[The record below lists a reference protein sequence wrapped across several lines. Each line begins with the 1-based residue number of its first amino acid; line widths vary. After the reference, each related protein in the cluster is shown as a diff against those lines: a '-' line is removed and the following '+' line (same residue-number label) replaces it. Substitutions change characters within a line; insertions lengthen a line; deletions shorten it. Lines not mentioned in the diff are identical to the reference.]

1 MVTYRLS
8 VSLIFL
14 KMRRLIKTILLWQL
28 FLMLAGCA
36 QLPEYARPRVV
47 DVEDRQFSLEQAFT
61 YRTLSIDDFQAQSLP
76 EDLVSHARNIAAHA
90 CCRIRTTNGTRYKI
104 TRGYLNQ
111 QIHYFGSILSVD
123 FEAVMNPDC
132 SWLNP
137 DIAGEKLE
145 YVLQHEQIHFA
156 LMELAARELNRAAK
170 EEVKNFIAI
179 QSTRKAARDEMTA
192 KIKDMVRTATDAVL
206 IEHTAFDEDTSM
218 YFDPESQQ
226 RWFERVEE
234 KLILTVPPTRDD

>member
-61 YRTLSIDDFQAQSLP
+61 YRPLSIDDFQAQSLP

-137 DIAGEKLE
+137 DIAEEKLE

-156 LMELAARELNRAAK
+156 LMELAARELTREAK
-170 EEVKNFIAI
+170 EEAQNFIAI
-179 QSTRKAARDEMTA
+179 QSSYNAAQSEIA
-192 KIKDMVRTATDAVL
+192 IKIKEMVRSANEAVL
-206 IEHTAFDEDTSM
+206 KDHTAFDEETSL
-218 YFDPESQQ
+218 YYDPESQQ
-226 RWFERVEE
+226 RWLERVEE
-234 KLILTVPPTRDD
+234 QLLEKTQKN

>member
-1 MVTYRLS
+1 MGIYRPVFS
-8 VSLIFL
+8 QF
-14 KMRRLIKTILLWQL
+14 RTILLFQL
-28 FLMLAGCA
+28 FLLLAGCA

-47 DVEDRQFSLEQAFT
+47 DVEDRQVSLEQAFT
-61 YRTLSIDDFQAQSLP
+61 YRTLRIDDFQAQSLP
-76 EDLVSHARNIAAHA
+76 EDLVSHARKIAAHA

-111 QIHYFGSILSVD
+111 RIHYFGSILSVD
-123 FEAVMNPDC
+123 FEAVMVPDC

-137 DIAGEKLE
+137 NIAEEKLE

-156 LMELAARELNRAAK
+156 LMELAARELNREAK

-192 KIKDMVRTATDAVL
+192 KIKDMVRTANDAVL
-206 IEHTAFDEDTSM
+206 IDHTAFDEDTSL
-218 YFDPESQQ
+218 YFDPENQQ

-234 KLILTVPPTRDD
+234 KLILTAPQTRDN